1 MYSDAVA
8 YVFMK
13 LRRQGMKTIRTLF
26 RPIKLCLTSSSLNAF
41 DSKLCKVQIQQKL
54 YEKALSNVCS
64 IFVNKFPAIIMRK
77 TLLFFCFLLAINTIT
92 AQTNQLWKGYFSY
105 NEIKDISQSNTRF
118 FAASENALF
127 SKHLQTNVLKTT
139 NTVDGLSGQ
148 TITAIHHSPSLNKT
162 LIGYDN
168 GLIIIVNEQ
177 DGTTLNVVDIINKQL
192 PPQLKKVNHFSEY
205 NGIIYISCD
214 FGIVQYNLA
223 TLGFGDTYFI
233 GIGIPEI
240 VIEQTAVFN
249 NYIYAATATQGIKRA
264 DVNNPNL
271 IDATQWSTVSSGNF
285 IGITSFGTELVALS
299 SSGQLS
305 RYNGNTFSFLASV
318 ASANDIRSAADNL
331 IVTSPSRVY
340 LYNQNLANTLQIN
353 SSQIIDFT
361 PYFTCATVIGN
372 TIYMGTNADGVFT
385 TSLSNSSTFEN
396 IKPDGPLRNN
406 IFSINTA
413 SANTWVTY
421 GDYTGNYDPYPLS
434 KYGLS
439 RYTNESWV
447 NIFYEDLKP
456 PNGEASD
463 LVRVTVNPSNP
474 NQIYVSSF
482 FNGLLKIE
490 NDELVEIYNKTNS
503 TLEPIFPNDPPTDN
517 IRIEQSAF
525 DRQGNLWMT
534 NGIVK
539 KGLKVLLANG
549 SWQEYSL
556 EGILNNYMEDRQG
569 RLVIDRN
576 NTKWFVTYANGV
588 VGFNENGNVF
598 KKITMGSDSGNL
610 PIEDARSLA
619 IDNRNQ
625 LWIGTRKG
633 LRVLPS
639 VDRFLSDDN
648 LTTNAI
654 IILDE
659 DVAQELLYEQ
669 FITDIAVD
677 GANNKWI
684 GTADAGV
691 FMVSPNGQETK
702 YIFNTS
708 NSPLPSN
715 VINDIEINGTTGEVF
730 IATSKGMVSFKAT
743 STKAVDDLSNVI
755 VYPNPVRP
763 EFVGTVKITGLLN
776 RATVKITDIGGNL
789 VYETTSEGGTIEW
802 DTTAFGKYRVASGV
816 YMIFISSS
824 DGLETKVKKVM
835 IIR

>member
-1 MYSDAVA
+1 
-8 YVFMK
+8 
-13 LRRQGMKTIRTLF
+13 
-26 RPIKLCLTSSSLNAF
+26 
-41 DSKLCKVQIQQKL
+41 
-54 YEKALSNVCS
+54 
-64 IFVNKFPAIIMRK
+64 MRK
-77 TLLFFCFLLAINTIT
+77 LLILFGLLFLIHPVT
-92 AQTNQLWKGYFSY
+92 AQNNQLWTGYFSY
-105 NEIKDISQSNTRF
+105 NEVKDLSQSSTRF

-127 SKHLQTNVLKTT
+127 SKNLQTNVLKTT
-139 NTVDGLSGQ
+139 NTIDGLSGQ
-148 TITAIHHSPSLNKT
+148 TITAIYHSPNLNKT

-192 PPQLKKVNHFSEY
+192 PPQLKKVNHFSEFE
-205 NGIIYISCD
+205 GIIYISCD

-223 TLGFGDTYFI
+223 TMGFGDTYFI
-233 GIGIPEI
+233 GTGIAEI
-240 VIEQTAVFN
+240 SISQTAVFN
-249 NYIYAATATQGIKRA
+249 NYIYAATANQGIKRA
-264 DVNNPNL
+264 DINNPNL
-271 IDATQWSTVSSGNF
+271 IDATQWSTIVSGNYA
-285 IGITSFGTELVALS
+285 GITTFGAELVALS
-299 SSGQLS
+299 TNGQVS
-305 RYNGNTFSFLASV
+305 RFNGNTFSFVASV
-318 ASANDIRSAADNL
+318 ANATDIRSSADYL
-331 IVTSPSRVY
+331 VITTPSKVY
-340 LYNQNLANTLQIN
+340 LYNINLANTIQVDSN
-353 SSQIIDFT
+353 QIIDFT
-361 PYFTCATVIGN
+361 PQFTCATVIGS
-372 TIYMGTNADGVFT
+372 TLFIGTANDGVFT
-385 TSLSNSSTFEN
+385 TSVTSPTTFEN
-396 IKPDGPLRNN
+396 IKPDGPQRNN
-406 IFSINTA
+406 VFSINAESA
-413 SANTWVTY
+413 STWVTY
-421 GDYTGNYDPYPLS
+421 GDYTGDYNPYPLS
-434 KYGLS
+434 KYGIS
-439 RYTNESWV
+439 RYTDQGWI
-447 NIFYEDLKP
+447 NISYADFKP
-456 PNGEASD
+456 SNGEVSD

-474 NQIYVSSF
+474 SQVYVSSF
-482 FNGLLKIE
+482 FNGLLKVE
-490 NDELVEIYNKTNS
+490 NDEIVEIYNETNS
-503 TLEPIFPNDPPTDN
+503 TLESIFANDPPTDN

-534 NGIVK
+534 NGIVEN
-539 KGLKVLLANG
+539 GLKVMLANG

-556 EGILNNYMEDRQG
+556 DGILNDVFEDRQG

-598 KKITMGSDSGNL
+598 RKITMGSDSGNL
-610 PIEDARSLA
+610 PIEDARSIA

-639 VDRFLSDDN
+639 VDRFLADGN

-654 IILDE
+654 IILEE

-702 YIFNTS
+702 FIFNVN

-730 IATSKGMVSFKAT
+730 IATNKGMVSFKGT
-743 STKAVDDLSNVI
+743 STTAVDDLSNVI

-776 RATVKITDIGGNL
+776 RAIIKITDIAGNL
-789 VYETTSEGGTIEW
+789 VHETTAEGGTIEW

-816 YMIFISSS
+816 YMIFISSA
-824 DGLETKVKKVM
+824 DGVETKVKKVM